1 MHLNTH
7 TQASPQV
14 GLRLML
20 LGATGVVGREVL
32 AQALA
37 NPQVTR
43 VVALTRRPLPPHA
56 KLDNPLVDLAK
67 LPSEAPWW
75 SVDAVVCALG
85 TTLKLAG
92 SAAKFVE
99 VDRDWPLQVARQARV
114 AGATRFAL
122 NSSLGANAQSRGLYL
137 KTKGQVEDAIE
148 QLDYPSYTIVRP
160 SLIDAHRTESRPG
173 EALGLWFAHAL
184 RPLIPRQYRAV
195 TPERIADALLQG
207 VLTGQ
212 AGVQVIESRQLQ
224 D

>member
-1 MHLNTH
+1 MQPISRAQDSN
-7 TQASPQV
+7 PC
-14 GLRLML
+14 GLTL
-20 LGATGVVGREVL
+20 LLVGATGVVGSQVL

-37 NPQVTR
+37 NPQVAH
-43 VVALTRRPLPPHA
+43 VVAPTRRPLPAHT
-56 KLDNPLVDLAK
+56 KLSNPLVDFAK

-92 SAAKFVE
+92 SVAKFVE

-148 QLDYPSYTIVRP
+148 QLGYPSYTIVRP

-173 EALGLWFAHAL
+173 EALGLWVAHAL
-184 RPLIPRQYRAV
+184 RPLIPLQYRAV
-195 TPERIADALLQG
+195 APEHIATALLQA
-207 VLTGQ
+207 VLQGQ
-212 AGVQVIESRQLQ
+212 AGVQVIESHQLQ
-224 D
+224 G